1 MAYAIHPTPAMTQAE
16 WHQQNNQQ
24 TYEIHKPNP
33 DAAITMMASGGD
45 EMLKVT
51 KNGFYVRGKK
61 VEQDDKE
68 AEVVYNAFKQ
78 WLAWANLQQQ
88 RIT

>member
-1 MAYAIHPTPAMTQAE
+1 MAHIIHPTPSATLEEFQKYCNSDV
-16 WHQQNNQQ
+16 Q
-24 TYEIHKPNP
+24 YEIYKPDP
-33 DAAITMMASGGD
+33 DAGITMNAAGGD
-45 EMLKVT
+45 EMIKVT

-68 AEVVYNAFKQ
+68 AETVYNAFKQ

-88 RIT
+88 R